1 MKQRKQ
7 AKHFWKACLYNI
19 LLRLAI
25 KKDKLKKKGEN
36 GKQMDRKKGIE
47 KNKKEAKQDAEF
59 GSELGDPNAAKI
71 YDILQGSKKRQ
82 KGGSC

>member
-1 MKQRKQ
+1 
-7 AKHFWKACLYNI
+7 
-19 LLRLAI
+19 
-25 KKDKLKKKGEN
+25 
-36 GKQMDRKKGIE
+36 MDRKKGIE